1 MRPAVLLLLW
11 FIALLPCAP
20 ALAKAP
26 DARPAH
32 LRDCPAV
39 TPAQVDAH
47 VQAALAAW
55 AGTQGA
61 AFLSARDAALTALP
75 CLTEPLSPRVATD
88 LHLVLAL
95 GAYADEDLPQMS
107 LELRAW
113 LWRDSTRSLGEPYVL
128 PGDDISV
135 AIDAARLAPVPLEIP
150 LRAVSYTHLTLPTS
164 DLV

>member
-1 MRPAVLLLLW
+1 MRPGVLLLCLSP
-11 FIALLPCAP
+11 LLLLCSP

-47 VQAALAAW
+47 IQAALAAW
-55 AGTQGA
+55 AGAQGA
-61 AFLSARDAALTALP
+61 AFLSARDAAITALP

-95 GAYADEDLPQMS
+95 GAYADEDLSPHGGS
-107 LELRAW
+107 RAQSN
-113 LWRDSTRSLGEPYVL
+113 R
-128 PGDDISV
+128 
-135 AIDAARLAPVPLEIP
+135 AR
-150 LRAVSYTHLTLPTS
+150 R
-164 DLV
+164 